1 MKVKLRIGGVARV
14 LCVLLAEVIV
24 FQSLPVPAV
33 AQEQQQPTQLNISIL
48 EGEGS
53 INNIHQRV
61 TREAMVQVS
70 DENHKPVAGVAVTF
84 FLPEHGAS
92 GVFSNGGRSFT
103 IMTDDTGRAV
113 ARGIVPNKVVG
124 KVQIRVVARFRVLQA
139 DTVISQT
146 NVAAAAAAGA
156 AAGGAISGK
165 LLAIILI
172 VAAAGAA
179 GGAVA
184 ATRGGGASP
193 TPVPT
198 VTITV
203 GTPTVGAPH

>member
-1 MKVKLRIGGVARV
+1 MARA
-14 LCVLLAEVIV
+14 LCVLLAEGVV
-24 FQSLPVPAV
+24 FQSLPVPV
-33 AQEQQQPTQLNISIL
+33 KAQEQEPTKLNISIL

-53 INNIHQRV
+53 INNIRQRV
-61 TREAMVQVS
+61 SREAMVQVN

-84 FLPEHGAS
+84 FLPDHGAS
-92 GVFSNGGRSFT
+92 GVFSNGSRSLT
-103 IMTDDTGRAV
+103 VMTDDAGHAV
-113 ARGIVPNKVVG
+113 AQGMVPNKVAG
-124 KVQIRVVARFRVLQA
+124 EVQVRVVARFKNLNA
-139 DTVISQT
+139 DAIIHQQ
-146 NVAAAAAAGA
+146 NVAAAAATGA

-172 VAAAGAA
+172 AAAAAA